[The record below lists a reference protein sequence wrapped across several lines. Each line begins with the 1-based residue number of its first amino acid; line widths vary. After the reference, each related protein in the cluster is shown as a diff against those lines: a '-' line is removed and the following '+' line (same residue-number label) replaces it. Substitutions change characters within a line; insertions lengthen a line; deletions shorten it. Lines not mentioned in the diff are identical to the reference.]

1 MVAYTRQPKQPQSV
15 TPLVCARR
23 MVAETFLPD
32 EPDKPR
38 RRMLSGGDLLAGTC
52 LIGRGSRAGLL
63 VVAVGPFTNA
73 PQ

>member
-15 TPLVCARR
+15 TPLVRARR

-38 RRMLSGGDLLAGTC
+38 RRMLSGGALLAA
-52 LIGRGSRAGLL
+52 SVVLL
-63 VVAVGPFTNA
+63 VGAAVLVYWLWR
-73 PQ
+73 